1 MKRITLEIPDGYDDL
16 LTVTSIGTWGTQTN
30 VQLNAINII
39 GHDGDTFIISDE
51 GSSHWKGDDT
61 NSSREKL

>member
-30 VQLNAINII
+30 VQLNAINIM
-39 GHDGDTFIISDE
+39 GHDGDTFIISPNE
-51 GSSHWKGDDT
+51 PSHWKGEE
-61 NSSREKL
+61 NG

>member
-16 LTVTSIGTWGTQTN
+16 LTVTSIGTSCSQTN

-39 GHDGDTFIISDE
+39 GHDGDTFIITPNE
-51 GSSHWKGDDT
+51 PSHWKGEE
-61 NSSREKL
+61 NG

>member
-16 LTVTSIGTWGTQTN
+16 LTVTSIGTSCKQTN
-30 VQLNAINII
+30 VQLNAINIM

-51 GSSHWKGDDT
+51 GASHWEDEENG
-61 NSSREKL
+61 

>member
-16 LTVTSIGTWGTQTN
+16 LTVTSIGTSSTQTN

-39 GHDGDTFIISDE
+39 GHDGDTFIISPNE
-51 GSSHWKGDDT
+51 PSHWKGEE
-61 NSSREKL
+61 NG

>member
-16 LTVTSIGTWGTQTN
+16 LTVTSIGTSSTQTN

-39 GHDGDTFIISDE
+39 GHDGDTFIISIE
-51 GSSHWKGDDT
+51 EPSHWKDEENG
-61 NSSREKL
+61 